1 MIYSPEFE
9 GLPARMKQQIYIR
22 LREAL
27 SVEKPVEEYAY
38 LPATE
43 KRAIHAILKGTLPDL
58 PAGW

>member
-9 GLPARMKQQIYIR
+9 GLHARMKQHIYLR

-27 SVEKPVEEYAY
+27 SLENPVKDYAY
-38 LPATE
+38 LPAGE
-43 KRAIHAILKGTLPDL
+43 KQAIHAILKGTLTDL